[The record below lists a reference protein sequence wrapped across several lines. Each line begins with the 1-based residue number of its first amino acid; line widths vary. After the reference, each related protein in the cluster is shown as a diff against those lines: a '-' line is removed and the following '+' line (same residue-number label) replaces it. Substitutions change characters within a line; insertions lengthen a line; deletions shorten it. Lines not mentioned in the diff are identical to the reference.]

1 MPAVSETQRRFFG
14 AELARVRAGQRTKTH
29 MRADEMATF
38 ARKPIRRQAG
48 PTLADGLRGGAKG
61 WR

>member
-1 MPAVSETQRRFFG
+1 MPAVSEKQRRFFG

-29 MRADEMATF
+29 MSEDEMTKF
-38 ARKPIRRQAG
+38 ARKPIRRRAG
-48 PTLADGLRGGAKG
+48 PTLADGLSGGGKH